1 MGLLVLVAI
10 VAELAS
16 VAIVASHA
24 GWLMALALLALAG
37 LLGTSILAG
46 RGVATLGRASAAMQD
61 GRAVAPVVID
71 GALVA
76 AAGLLL
82 VIPGFVSDAVALL
95 LLLPPTRALV
105 RGRVVAWLRDRLVVA
120 GGMGMGMGMGDLND
134 VPGGGVPWG
143 ADDMRDGVIDT
154 TATEVGPPDAG
165 DLRDPRPGERDA
177 SGPRR
182 ELP

>member
-46 RGVATLGRASAAMQD
+46 RGVATLGRASAAMQG
-61 GRAVAPVVID
+61 GRAVAPVVVD

-105 RGRVVAWLRDRLVVA
+105 RGRVVAWLRDRLVMA
-120 GGMGMGMGMGDLND
+120 GGMGMGVGDLND
-134 VPGGGVPWG
+134 VPGGGVPWR

-154 TATEVGPPDAG
+154 TATEVGPPDAS
-165 DLRDPRPGERDA
+165 DLRAPRPAERDA